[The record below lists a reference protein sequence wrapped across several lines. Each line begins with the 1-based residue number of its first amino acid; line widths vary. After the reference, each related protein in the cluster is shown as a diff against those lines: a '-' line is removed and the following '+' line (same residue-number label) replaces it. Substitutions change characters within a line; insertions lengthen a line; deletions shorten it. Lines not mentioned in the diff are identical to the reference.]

1 MTNGFMLIGIPGAG
15 KSTYARKLASK
26 YGYKIL
32 SNDDIRDNITAEM
45 KLKEQK
51 LGWRYTQLL
60 IRRKIKEYAVNNI
73 DFVVDGT
80 NVFEYHRKDLLQ
92 IDPENI
98 KWTGIV
104 LPCEIEVAKER
115 VKTRKNPLPYGCIE
129 NLYKI
134 LMKDFPQKE
143 EGFVE
148 IKDADP
154 NLYFEIA

>member
-32 SNDDIRDNITAEM
+32 SNDEIRKNISAEM
-45 KLKEQK
+45 KLKEQG
-51 LGWRYTQLL
+51 LGWAYTQRI
-60 IRRKIKEYAVNNI
+60 IRKRIKEYADNNI

-115 VKTRKNPLPYGCIE
+115 VKKRKNPLPYGCIE
-129 NLYKI
+129 NLYNI

>member
-32 SNDDIRDNITAEM
+32 SNDEIRKNISDEM
-45 KLKEQK
+45 KLKEQG
-51 LGWRYTQLL
+51 LGWVYTQRI
-60 IRRKIKEYAVNNI
+60 IRKRIKEYADNNI

-80 NVFEYHRKDLLQ
+80 NVFEYHRRDLLQ

-115 VKTRKNPLPYGCIE
+115 VKKIKNPLPYGCIE
-129 NLYKI
+129 NLYNI

>member
-32 SNDDIRDNITAEM
+32 SNDEIRKNISAEM
-45 KLKEQK
+45 KLKEQG
-51 LGWRYTQLL
+51 LGWAYTQRL
-60 IRRKIKEYAVNNI
+60 IRKRIKEYADNNI

-104 LPCEIEVAKER
+104 LPCEVEVAKER